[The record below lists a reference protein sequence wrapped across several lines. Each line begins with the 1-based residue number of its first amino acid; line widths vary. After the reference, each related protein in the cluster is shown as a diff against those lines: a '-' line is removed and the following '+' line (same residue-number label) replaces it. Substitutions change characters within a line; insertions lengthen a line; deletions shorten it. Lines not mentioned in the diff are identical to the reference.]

1 MDPVFVTFSAR
12 VASRNFAQIGT
23 KIAVAAA
30 LLGVGCGSDDSGG
43 KASQGSRGTILLE
56 DRNNYSTES
65 SLTIPTVET
74 VSGLDLDVCWTD
86 AVKDLQCHDLEPQ
99 AGLDNMSMLR
109 FLHLTSTEVAA
120 KLTAGQLPQ
129 SAVDGYSDFH
139 TDHEATCTKLSS
151 LSLFGTKFELSE
163 EYVESSERVYLLILS
178 KGTTPGVG
186 ARTMTFLKPSEAS
199 TNTKVDVP
207 PGCGMLDFAADL
219 RTAQPVAVPAKSP
232 WTVDWQDVTIDGQGN
247 AIAYESIDRL
257 LVGFFEGKT
266 VADLEAQIFDIESVA
281 TSLWELPLKG
291 GRKADLAL
299 TRERT
304 SGESFTGF
312 DRTDGVW
319 LLGLTCSTCQNPQPV
334 VLSVLDTGADSP

>member
-1 MDPVFVTFSAR
+1 MDHVFVTVSAP
-12 VASRNFAQIGT
+12 VASRSLGQIGT
-23 KIAVAAA
+23 KIAIVAA
-30 LLGVGCGSDDSGG
+30 LFSFGCGSDDSDG
-43 KASQGSRGTILLE
+43 KTGSGNRGTIVLE
-56 DRNNYSTES
+56 DRNNYSSES

-74 VSGLDLDVCWTD
+74 VSGLDVDVCWTD
-86 AVKDLQCHDLEPQ
+86 AVKDLQCHELEPQ

-109 FLHLTSTEVAA
+109 FLHLTTTEVAA

-129 SAVDGYSDFH
+129 SAVDGYSDYH
-139 TDHEATCTKLSS
+139 TDHESTCTKLSS

-163 EYVESSERVYLLILS
+163 EYVESSDRVYLLILS

-207 PGCGMLDFAADL
+207 PGCGMLDFSADL
-219 RTAQPVAVPAKSP
+219 GTAKPVTVPAKAP

-266 VADLEAQIFDIESVA
+266 VADLEAQIFDIESIA

-312 DRTDGVW
+312 ERTDGVW

-334 VLSVLDTGADSP
+334 VLSVLDPGANSP